1 MDASTGEIIWNFVK
15 PLFVVLP
22 RIAALFVVFPMFAGE
37 VVTGIVRNGILI
49 SLASVLY
56 PLAAASIPS
65 EPLSGFAWAYL
76 IFKET
81 FIGLVMGFVVS
92 IFLWVVEGVGHLI
105 DFQTGASNSTT
116 FDPLTNTEAGPTSRF
131 LVQLVI
137 TLFLTS
143 GGFMTLLGVIFES
156 YRVWP
161 VFSFYPDMNASVESF
176 FLHQTDSLML
186 LTVKLAAPIVMIL
199 VVAELGLGLVN
210 RFAPHLNVFSLA
222 MPIKGALAV
231 LMLVT
236 FLSFLYDSLRQ
247 FMAPDQALLRILRAI
262 I

>member
-1 MDASTGEIIWNFVK
+1 MDASTGEIIWNFFK
-15 PLFVVLP
+15 PMFVVLP
-22 RIAALFVVFPMFAGE
+22 RLAALFVVFPMFAGE
-37 VVTGIVRNGILI
+37 VVTGIVRNGVLL
-49 SLASVLY
+49 SLACVLY
-56 PLAAASIPS
+56 PLAAASVPS
-65 EPLSGFAWAYL
+65 APLSGFAWIFL
-76 IFKET
+76 VFKET

-92 IFLWVVEGVGHLI
+92 IFLWVVESVGHLI

-137 TLFLTS
+137 VLFLTS
-143 GGFMTLLGVIFES
+143 GGFLTLLGVIFDS

-161 VFSFYPDMNASVESF
+161 VFSFYPDMSAAVESF
-176 FLHQTDSLML
+176 FLRQTDTLML

-210 RFAPHLNVFSLA
+210 RFAPQLNVFSLA

-247 FMAPDQALLRILRAI
+247 FLAPDQALLRVLRAI